1 MKSIHWFRNDLRL
14 ADNPALSAASGNDV
28 LPIFILDPKDSED
41 MGQASKLWLHHSLN
55 KLNKSLD
62 GKLQFIHGDT
72 IDEIRKLINSEKI
85 DAIYWNKIFEPKQEL
100 KDRDLINS
108 LLSIIRY
115 SMGHSYGNQNQ
126 FSKTME
132 HHIKYSLLSI
142 EKGV

>member
-28 LPIFILDPKDSED
+28 LPIFILDPKDSEN

-55 KLNKSLD
+55 KLNESLD

-85 DAIYWNKIFEPKQEL
+85 DAISTIDE
-100 KDRDLINS
+100 
-108 LLSIIRY
+108 
-115 SMGHSYGNQNQ
+115 
-126 FSKTME
+126 
-132 HHIKYSLLSI
+132 
-142 EKGV
+142 